1 MDNDSY
7 VGFLALH
14 SHPIVDRFAEI
25 RDIANRE
32 ALDVYYESKFY
43 ELYERED
50 TKLWHFS
57 IVTLVDLLIQE
68 VTKGRIEF
76 PVEG

>member
-7 VGFLALH
+7 INFMALH
-14 SHPIVDRFAEI
+14 SHPIIESLAQMRNI
-25 RDIANRE
+25 SKRR
-32 ALDVYYESKFY
+32 ALDLFY
-43 ELYERED
+43 NSVFYGLYERED

-57 IVTLVDLLIQE
+57 NVTLTDLLNQE
-68 VTKGRIEF
+68 ITTGHIEF